1 MIKKVGLV
9 LIVCGSTGV
18 CYAQTLGEALS
29 KRDTPAVV
37 RLIKSGKDVN
47 AVDNYGTSALMN
59 ACRWADDTA
68 VSFLLR
74 HGATVDKPRSS
85 KGRTPLM
92 VACAY
97 YSGKAICLMLIEKG
111 ADVNAIAEGGV
122 TPLMLAAQSAKFD
135 VVELLLKKGANPN
148 AKDARSKTAVDYAK
162 SASELEYIK
171 KSVKDCNV
179 DKEGTIT
186 LLTRAMK

>member
-1 MIKKVGLV
+1 MIKKTGLV
-9 LIVCGSTGV
+9 LVVLVNTVVCFS
-18 CYAQTLGEALS
+18 QTLSEAIS
-29 KRDTPAVV
+29 KRDTVAAVK
-37 RLIKSGKDVN
+37 LIKSGADVN

-74 HGATVDKPRSS
+74 HGATVDKPKSP

-97 YSGKAICLMLIEKG
+97 YSGKSICNMLIDRG
-111 ADVNAIAEGGV
+111 ADVNVAAQDCS
-122 TPLMLAAQSAKFD
+122 TPLMVAAQSAKLD

-148 AKDARSKTAVDYAK
+148 AKDASGKTALEYAK
-162 SASELEYIK
+162 NATELEYIK
-171 KSVKDCNV
+171 KSVKDCRI
-179 DKEGTIT
+179 DKDETIR
-186 LLTRAMK
+186 LLARSMK